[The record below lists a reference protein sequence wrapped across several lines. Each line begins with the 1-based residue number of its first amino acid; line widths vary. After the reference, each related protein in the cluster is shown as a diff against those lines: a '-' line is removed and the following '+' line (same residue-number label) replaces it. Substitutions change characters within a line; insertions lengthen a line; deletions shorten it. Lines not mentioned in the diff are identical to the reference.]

1 MTFTSFD
8 FLIFCPRVVL
18 ISNIVPREGVRRWF
32 LLIASYFFYI
42 NMQPV
47 YVILLAL
54 VTLSTYLF
62 TRGISIAK
70 TEKKKHSLEVWG
82 IIVVLLPL
90 FFFKYFSFIN
100 DSVEQFLHFIGLNA
114 SFPKITWALP
124 VGISFYT
131 FMAIGYIVD
140 VYNEEV
146 DYEPNIAN
154 VGLFLSFFPLVL
166 SGPIERAGSMLPQIN
181 KMRRSTPSDI
191 TAGLKLM
198 LWGYFMKLCVA
209 DRLGLY
215 VDAVFG
221 NIAHHNG
228 TSLVLASV
236 LYPFQVYADLGGY
249 SLIAIGVAR
258 CIGFNIRPN
267 FNRPF
272 FATSMSEF
280 WRRWHMSLIT
290 WLTDYIY
297 TPLSFALR
305 KWKVWGIV
313 VALMLTFLISGVW
326 HGAALTFIVWGVVQG
341 IYLSLEALLQKK
353 RIGVESKYNLNK
365 KWWYTMVC
373 CIFVFILFAFSQI
386 FGRCS
391 NVSEAITAISKIF
404 TAQGVL
410 FKNMTVFFYAF
421 PCLFML
427 LVKDFFDEYFP
438 NSMKL
443 FDSKSIVIRWTSYIA
458 IVVVIMLFGV
468 FEGGSFIYF
477 QF

>member
-1 MTFTSFD
+1 
-8 FLIFCPRVVL
+8 
-18 ISNIVPREGVRRWF
+18 
-32 LLIASYFFYI
+32 
-42 NMQPV
+42 
-47 YVILLAL
+47 
-54 VTLSTYLF
+54 
-62 TRGISIAK
+62 
-70 TEKKKHSLEVWG
+70 
-82 IIVVLLPL
+82 
-90 FFFKYFSFIN
+90 
-100 DSVEQFLHFIGLNA
+100 
-114 SFPKITWALP
+114 
-124 VGISFYT
+124 
-131 FMAIGYIVD
+131 
-140 VYNEEV
+140 
-146 DYEPNIAN
+146 
-154 VGLFLSFFPLVL
+154 
-166 SGPIERAGSMLPQIN
+166 MLPQIN
-181 KMRRSTPSDI
+181 KMGRSTPYDI

-221 NIAHHNG
+221 NIAHHNV

-258 CIGFNIRPN
+258 CLGFNIRPN

-313 VALMLTFLISGVW
+313 VALRLTFLISGVW